1 MHSVLL
7 MTLAA
12 TFTVAAMPFQGRQ
25 GTSPGQA
32 ITPQARANALTTAR
46 RAVTGGQPALALRTL
61 EPLLASAPGDREVV
75 DLAIGAA
82 LSQDDTA
89 RANGLYD
96 RFVQAT
102 NSENPAVLRPIAIK
116 ELQRVVANA
125 KDEPRLAAEALE
137 RLVRG
142 GDSGAAADLRQ
153 PAGSRRVAL
162 LNDTVL
168 MRTGDQAAATR
179 VTEALNAPDLPD
191 KTVVAE
197 AIGRSGDVKLAPN
210 LVPLLRS
217 NDPYT
222 RIAAVEGLASLGYKD
237 ALSQMRALTSD
248 QILEVRTRA
257 GMALTRLGD
266 PAGRQMVD
274 AMMRSPVPDVRLRAV
289 QADTALTPA
298 ERRLVIAPIL
308 VDPDPLNRVFAAEL
322 LAIDDPEAAKP
333 ILLALLKDPDMTPRK
348 AAGRV
353 IETLSPPD
361 IPLYRDMMASLDLW
375 VRMYGAGGILK
386 AVQAPPRVIQR

>member
-1 MHSVLL
+1 M
-7 MTLAA
+7 
-12 TFTVAAMPFQGRQ
+12 
-25 GTSPGQA
+25 
-32 ITPQARANALTTAR
+32 N
-46 RAVTGGQPALALRTL
+46 GGQPALALRTL

-89 RANGLYD
+89 RANALYD

-102 NSENPAVLRPIAIK
+102 NRENPAVLKPLAIK

-125 KDEPRLAAEALE
+125 GDEPRLAADALE

-142 GDSGAAADLRQ
+142 GDTGAAADLRQ
-153 PAGSRRVAL
+153 SARSRRVAL
-162 LNDTVL
+162 LNDTAL
-168 MRTGDQAAATR
+168 MRTGDQAAAAR
-179 VTEALNAPDLPD
+179 VTEALDAPDLPD

-197 AIGRSGDVKLAPN
+197 AIGRSGDAQLAPR

-222 RIAAVEGLASLGYKD
+222 RIAAVEALAALGYKD
-237 ALSQMRALTSD
+237 ALPQMRMLTSD
-248 QILEVRTRA
+248 QVFEVRNKA
-257 GMALTRLGD
+257 ALALTKLGD
-266 PAGRQMVD
+266 AAGRQLVD

-289 QADTALTPA
+289 QADTSLTP
-298 ERRLVIAPIL
+298 EQRRLVIAPIL

-322 LAIDDPEAAKP
+322 LAKDDPEAAKP
-333 ILLALLKDPDMTPRK
+333 VLLALLKDPDMTPRK

-361 IPLYRDMMASLDLW
+361 IPLYREMMASLDLW
-375 VRMYGAGGILK
+375 VRMYGAGAILK
-386 AVQAPPRVIQR
+386 AGQPPARVVRP